1 MRSMVVGLLLGAI
14 GSSGGN
20 ISSGSSGSGLG
31 RGGRCDYERGN
42 GLYWSTYGGPVQ
54 RSVVTPSSIK
64 LIDDVLAFDYVA
76 GIAHYQN
83 WSTLEPNV
91 VRSCA
96 CLRASVRLALAAP
109 LGAPNLSRFLRVA
122 PPPPPPRRPICYNK
136 ATTSSARAFRP
147 QARSHRPSLR
157 RRSP

>member
-20 ISSGSSGSGLG
+20 ISSGNSGSGVG

-96 CLRASVRLALAAP
+96 CLLLLLLWLRPLPYSPALAHHRACRAS
-109 LGAPNLSRFLRVA
+109 
-122 PPPPPPRRPICYNK
+122 
-136 ATTSSARAFRP
+136 TTGRCWTPHSP
-147 QARSHRPSLR
+147 LR
-157 RRSP
+157 RARTSP